1 MNDETDNGFYPIV
14 IELKLSQKEGV
25 SQGENLAIYP
35 KYLIS
40 RVTAYLILNNYLQ
53 KLIAPKILNN
63 DLKTSR
69 MLLDE
74 H

>member
-40 RVTAYLILNNYLQ
+40 RVASYLILKNYL
-53 KLIAPKILNN
+53 
-63 DLKTSR
+63 
-69 MLLDE
+69 
-74 H
+74 